1 MTGQEL
7 QAMQYVA
14 AGVCCGLGA
23 LGGAIGAGQAAGK
36 AVEGMNRQPAV
47 EGEML
52 RLMLIGGSVAT
63 TTGIFALVFAFLAI
77 ATNLDNW
84 AEGAAVLGAALS
96 VGVSAIGSGIGSGM
110 VGASAADAVSRQP
123 EHSGRITMNMILAQ
137 AMSQNAG
144 IFGLVIGLL
153 LLYWD
158 QPAAMAAAGGM
169 GAERIAEQLPLM
181 GRAIGAGISM
191 GAGAIGPAMGIGFT
205 GAKACEAI
213 AARGEEAGLI
223 QRTMFVGMGVAE
235 STAIYSLVVAIVMI
249 YTAGM

>member
-7 QAMQYVA
+7 EAMKMVA
-14 AGVCCGLGA
+14 AGLCCGLGA

-36 AVEGMNRQPAV
+36 AVAGMNRQPAI

-52 RLMLIGGSVAT
+52 RVMLVGGSVAT
-63 TTGIFALVFAFLAI
+63 TSGIFALVFAFLALG
-77 ATNLDNW
+77 ATVTNW
-84 AEGAAVLGAALS
+84 AAGAAVVGAALS
-96 VGVSAIGSGIGSGM
+96 VGISAIGSGIGSGM
-110 VGASAADAVSRQP
+110 VGASAAEAVSRQP
-123 EHSGRITMNMILAQ
+123 EHSSRIFMNMILAQ

-158 QPAAMAAAGGM
+158 QPALLGA
-169 GAERIAEQLPLM
+169 GAEQIAQQLPLM

-249 YTAGM
+249 YTAGV

>member
-1 MTGQEL
+1 MTNWEL
-7 QAMQYVA
+7 ETAKYVA
-14 AGVCCGLGA
+14 AGLSCGLGA

-36 AVEGMNRQPAV
+36 AVQGMNRQPAV
-47 EGEML
+47 QGEML

-77 ATNLDNW
+77 GATAANW
-84 AEGAAVLGAALS
+84 AAGAAVVGAALA
-96 VGVSAIGSGIGSGM
+96 VGLSAIGAGVGSGM
-110 VGASAADAVSRQP
+110 AGASAADAVSRQP
-123 EHSGRITMNMILAQ
+123 EHSGRVTMNMILAQ

-158 QPAAMAAAGGM
+158 TPGLLAERAAG
-169 GAERIAEQLPLM
+169 IIEQLPVI
-181 GRAIGAGISM
+181 GRAIGAGVAM

-213 AARGEEAGLI
+213 AARGEQTGLI

-235 STAIYSLVVAIVMI
+235 STAIYSLVIAIVLI
-249 YTAGM
+249 YVVGI